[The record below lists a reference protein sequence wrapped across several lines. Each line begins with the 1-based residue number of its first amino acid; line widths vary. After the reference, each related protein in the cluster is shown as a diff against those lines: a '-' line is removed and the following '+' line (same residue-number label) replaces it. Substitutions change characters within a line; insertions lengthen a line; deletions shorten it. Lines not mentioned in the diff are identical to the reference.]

1 MSHGAARSVTD
12 AISEERCAELLVEF
26 VRVPSVV
33 GEKTI
38 AHLWVTK
45 QLRSLGMTVEHYTV
59 EDLPAPLVL
68 GELPGGERPGVLF
81 DAHYDTVFAADED
94 WSRSPWGGQQEDGEV
109 YGRGAVDSK
118 GADVAMLA
126 AIEAIARSGVELGG
140 PIFFM
145 SDSDGERAFRGPAL
159 LADLH
164 VADRVGTIFSAEATS
179 NRRIEIAYPGISTW
193 KITAVGRTAHPTEP
207 ERGINAITK
216 MAKLVEAVAAG
227 RLHFREG
234 ASRYFEPRVTTN
246 AIRTS
251 PGGGW
256 TIPARCDAVLS
267 VLSPAGVMLTEV
279 RDDIDAFL
287 RMLEVEDGEV
297 HFERKLIPMGG
308 GRLWL
313 RPGEAD
319 PDHEGVLA
327 LQSAVRAVTG
337 EEATIGPFMGGWVD
351 GAELMRGG
359 KPACIVFGPG
369 EFELAHAVDEHI
381 SVAEVVEAARIYAHA
396 TLELLT

>member
-1 MSHGAARSVTD
+1 MSRTVPRSVTD

-33 GEKTI
+33 GEKTT

-45 QLRSLGMTVEHYTV
+45 RLRALGMTVEHYTV

-68 GELPGGERPGVLF
+68 GELRGGGRPGVLF
-81 DAHYDTVFAADED
+81 DAHYDTVFAAAAD
-94 WSRSPWGGQQEDGEV
+94 WSRNPWGGEREGGEV

-126 AIEAIARSGVELGG
+126 AVEAIATSGIELGG

-159 LADLH
+159 LADLN
-164 VADRVGTIFSAEATS
+164 VAERVGTIFSAEATS

-193 KITAVGRTAHPTEP
+193 KITAIGRTAHPTEP

-246 AIRTS
+246 AIRTL

-256 TIPARCDAVLS
+256 TIPARCDTVLS
-267 VLSPAGVMLTEV
+267 VLSPAGVTLTDV
-279 RDDIDAFL
+279 RTTSTPFSACS
-287 RMLEVEDGEV
+287 
-297 HFERKLIPMGG
+297 
-308 GRLWL
+308 
-313 RPGEAD
+313 RPRTARSSS
-319 PDHEGVLA
+319 
-327 LQSAVRAVTG
+327 SA
-337 EEATIGPFMGGWVD
+337 
-351 GAELMRGG
+351 
-359 KPACIVFGPG
+359 
-369 EFELAHAVDEHI
+369 
-381 SVAEVVEAARIYAHA
+381 S
-396 TLELLT
+396 